1 MNSTLLAEIDKIKN
15 LEPNWN
21 SYQDNHV
28 SDVAAFIAKELVER
42 LDLDDT
48 CFCPLKDGGMWLL
61 VLNGKNDIEVYE
73 GYGNYTLRGNR
84 GSEGYKGITGKYGE
98 TGLFGS
104 LGYQGLTG
112 LIGCTGMVSSEVQGV
127 TGLKGAEGSVIP
139 AFLLDRG

>member
-61 VLNGKNDIEVYE
+61 VLNGKNDIEVYIAQN
-73 GYGNYTLRGNR
+73 GGI
-84 GSEGYKGITGKYGE
+84 SIKYKNNTSSNLK
-98 TGLFGS
+98 L
-104 LGYQGLTG
+104 LCAVD
-112 LIGCTGMVSSEVQGV
+112 LIQQI
-127 TGLKGAEGSVIP
+127 LK
-139 AFLLDRG
+139 